1 MINGIILGRLPLL
14 LIKELKN
21 ILMILTKLAK
31 FSALLFIVLFS
42 KKEISISRAEPSSL
56 LSTSTKNLKKLRVSE
71 V

>member
-1 MINGIILGRLPLL
+1 MINGIILERLPLL

-42 KKEISISRAEPSSL
+42 KKKISISRAEPSSL